1 MLSIDREEFKTAI
14 AAMFATHGR
23 NMGELAIVGWWD
35 ALKDLKDARLVI
47 KGLRELT
54 KTLGKL
60 PVPKDVR
67 DWYHANA
74 PAQQPTVPEYSH
86 RDPRWP
92 LPSEVLIARQMTPQ
106 AVLGTPHMGQRML
119 DYLAA
124 HPEPRTPPPGALEP
138 VDGLEDVR
146 GYIEATIQRVG
157 GHGG

>member
-1 MLSIDREEFKTAI
+1 MLSIDRDEFKTAI

-35 ALKDLKDARLVI
+35 ALKDLKDARLVVQGI
-47 KGLRELT
+47 RELT
-54 KTLGKL
+54 KSLVKL
-60 PVPKDVR
+60 PLPKDVR

-74 PAQQPTVPEYSH
+74 PASESTVQEYSY

-92 LPSEVLIARQMTPQ
+92 LPSEVLIARRMTPG
-106 AVLGTPHMGQRML
+106 AVLATPLMGQRML

-124 HPEPRTPPPGALEP
+124 HPQPGDLPARALEP

-146 GYIEATIQRVG
+146 AYAEASVQRMG